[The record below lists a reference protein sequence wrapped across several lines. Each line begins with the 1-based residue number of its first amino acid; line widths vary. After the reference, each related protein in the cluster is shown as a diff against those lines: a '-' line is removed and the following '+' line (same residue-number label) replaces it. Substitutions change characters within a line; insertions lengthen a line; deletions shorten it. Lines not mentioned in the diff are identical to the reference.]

1 MEAGMPEAARALEDF
16 QDVFC
21 DPRTG
26 KAQVKEHKQAPAQW
40 VSLDELPYYPFV
52 SINRDSYQVVHLDV
66 DDPGCCPDPIIPPYC
81 DIGPYEWHEVPFPNW
96 TIESS
101 SLRYHAIWILERSLP
116 FSASCKSLQFFH
128 DARLKLAYAF
138 GGDPSCSPRP
148 ALRNPVYKKGRS
160 QCFTKERRQLSEIT
174 PRHITIPAR
183 TFRNYSERYEKD
195 NRNNCTFWV
204 LLRRFKEYG
213 ESLSPHEL
221 FDYAVRFQDQCNADP
236 LPRGENWQIAK
247 SVCRNGHNYRVSAD
261 RRYGAMGLDPAPW
274 DEMSD
279 EERKAEIKRRQRL
292 GIQYVNDQRKSK
304 TRAKLEVAVQELQR
318 EGEKI
323 TQRAVAA
330 RSGCAIQTVN
340 SHWPSLF

>member
-1 MEAGMPEAARALEDF
+1 MPEAAREWLGDF

-26 KAQVKEHKQAPAQW
+26 KAQVKEHKQAAPQW

-66 DDPGCCPDPIIPPYC
+66 DDPGCGPDPIIPPFC
-81 DIGPYEWHEVPFPNW
+81 DIGPYDWHEVPFPNW

-101 SLRYHAIWILERSLP
+101 SLRYHAIWVLERSLP
-116 FSASCKSLQFFH
+116 FSASCKSLHFFH
-128 DARLKLAYAF
+128 DSRLKLAYAF

-148 ALRNPVYKKGRS
+148 ALRNPLYEKARS
-160 QCFTKERRQLSEIT
+160 QCFTRERRTLSEIT
-174 PRHITIPAR
+174 PRHIKIPAR
-183 TFRNYSERYEKD
+183 TFRNYAHRYEQD

-204 LLRRFKEYG
+204 LLRRYKEYG
-213 ESLSPHEL
+213 EKMSREEL
-221 FDYAVRFQDQCNADP
+221 FNYAKRFQAQCRADP
-236 LPRGENWQIAK
+236 LPDSENWQIAK
-247 SVCRNGHNYRVSAD
+247 SVRRNGHKYRVSAD

-274 DEMSD
+274 DEMSEVERV
-279 EERKAEIKRRQRL
+279 EEIRRRQSM
-292 GIQYVNDQRKSK
+292 GAQWVHDQRKSK
-304 TRAKLEVAVQELQR
+304 TRTKLEVAVQELQR
-318 EGEKI
+318 EGQKV

-330 RSGCAIQTVN
+330 RSGCALQTVS